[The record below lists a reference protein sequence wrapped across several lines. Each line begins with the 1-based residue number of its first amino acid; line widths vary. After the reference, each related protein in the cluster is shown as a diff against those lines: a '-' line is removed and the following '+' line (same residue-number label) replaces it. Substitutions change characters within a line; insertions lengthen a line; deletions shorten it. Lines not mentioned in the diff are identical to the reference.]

1 MKNIKVISLILSLSL
16 LIGAIQFVIFAED
29 SSAAVAEP
37 EYYTF
42 EDGMGKEEIPYGSK
56 APLGAWA
63 GYKNFKMMNKTQ
75 AEAAGVPEGYS
86 GWVLALDPSGTS
98 SISIGLDFTHIKVA
112 DIEKITIRV
121 WCPEGTAD
129 NGVRITHNSDN
140 TWIMLGK
147 HGGTGKWVDI
157 ELDENKNF
165 NISPYDFTLFDD
177 GNGYCKAVNFWFR
190 YATGTAYIDHI
201 KIELKEGAA
210 GSVEPE
216 LGKVEIPFTEE
227 NKDLSIYGYSDMRTY
242 DAAGAVVAGVPEGY
256 TGSYVMKLTRD
267 AGEGDLSVMLDLRQS
282 VCNGVKIE
290 DVESITFRVWI
301 PHAMDLRIR
310 SVAGEWLYNTKHTP
324 AEGGAWREIT
334 IKSGSAEMSKFVDDG
349 EGYFSPFAFT
359 FRNNYDKTTPCTVYF
374 DGVTVV
380 LKEAEEEPTETE
392 APTETETTEVETET
406 ETEAPVAPD
415 PLYYSFADGKGKEE
429 IPYGEKSSVGAWYG
443 YNNFRMM
450 NEEQAKY
457 AGVPEGY
464 SGWVLALDSS
474 SSGTSIG
481 LDLTNIRV
489 KHITKIT
496 FRVWCPTGTK
506 QDSTDGGI
514 RLTGAASNTWSAMI
528 SPSAIGEWIDV
539 TLEKDDYS
547 FLDFDGNGYCDPIN
561 FCLRGANSTAY
572 IDAITV
578 ELKPADANP
587 PVITYEGET
596 VINTTAGK
604 PFVLDASAYDA
615 EDDEYITPEYIWNGD
630 ALDADGLLVEGS
642 YTLTV
647 KATDTYG
654 NTSELVLTVNV
665 GPKDTEAPVIGWT
678 PVVEAVY
685 AMKGAKPSIRVSVT
699 DNTDKVEAVLIWSEG
714 ALDEAGRLTEG
725 LHTLTISAT
734 DLSGNHSEY
743 TVLFCVTASRPT
755 VGNISQDS

>member
-1 MKNIKVISLILSLSL
+1 MKKIKVISLILSLSL

-42 EDGMGKEEIPYGSK
+42 DDGMGKEEIPYGIEDTSLSK
-56 APLGAWA
+56 Y
-63 GYKNFKMMNKTQ
+63 GYSEMTMYNAQN
-75 AEAAGVPEGYS
+75 AAAAGVPAGFEG
-86 GWVLALDPSGTS
+86 
-98 SISIGLDFTHIKVA
+98 
-112 DIEKITIRV
+112 
-121 WCPEGTAD
+121 
-129 NGVRITHNSDN
+129 N
-140 TWIMLGK
+140 
-147 HGGTGKWVDI
+147 
-157 ELDENKNF
+157 
-165 NISPYDFTLFDD
+165 
-177 GNGYCKAVNFWFR
+177 
-190 YATGTAYIDHI
+190 
-201 KIELKEGAA
+201 
-210 GSVEPE
+210 
-216 LGKVEIPFTEE
+216 
-227 NKDLSIYGYSDMRTY
+227 
-242 DAAGAVVAGVPEGY
+242 
-256 TGSYVMKLTRD
+256 YVMKLTNTK
-267 AGEGDLSVMLDLRQS
+267 ADLSFVLDLRQT
-282 VCNGVKIE
+282 VCNGVKID
-290 DVESITFRVWI
+290 DVESVRLRVWI
-301 PHAMDLRIR
+301 PYKFDLRLKTNK
-310 SVAGEWLYNTKHTP
+310 EWNYNKAHTP
-324 AEGGAWREIT
+324 AEGGGWVAIT
-334 IKSGSAEMSKFVDDG
+334 ISDMSMFVDDG
-349 EGYFSPFAFT
+349 NGGFSPFSFT
-359 FRNNYDKTTPCTVYF
+359 FRNNYIKEAPCTVYV
-374 DGVTVV
+374 DGITVK
-380 LKEAEEEPTETE
+380 LKEVVEEPTETE
-392 APTETETTEVETET
+392 TSEVETEI
-406 ETEAPVAPD
+406 ETEVPVAPD

-429 IPYGEKSSVGAWYG
+429 IPYGEKSSVGAWYD

-464 SGWVLALDSS
+464 SGWVLALDP
-474 SSGTSIG
+474 SGSENISIG
-481 LDLTNIRV
+481 LDLTGIRT
-489 KHITKIT
+489 KNITKIT

-514 RLTGAASNTWSAMI
+514 RLTGAASNTWSAKI

-561 FCLRGANSTAY
+561 FCFRGANSTAY

-615 EDDEYITPEYIWNGD
+615 EDDEYITLEYIWNGD

-642 YTLTV
+642 YTLKV

-665 GPKDTEAPVIGWT
+665 GPEDTEAPVIGWT
-678 PVVEAVY
+678 PDVEAVY

-743 TVLFCVTASRPT
+743 TVLFYVTASRPT